1 MKLNLFR
8 KNKVDFNLPSTYRT
22 KVIEGVSIPGI
33 IRNGTH
39 FFVDLEVYE
48 DGRVECWNFE
58 DFEHFKKDVK
68 RGWVAVNIP
77 NGEEIS
83 IHSLGSWTV
92 SDGSWNYNKDSFIDY
107 VWSIVKHL
115 NPKLDNIYSYSEKKV
130 NGVTIGESGKGKIYK
145 EKKKNPNDPF
155 PEKIKGT
162 GINLF
167 FKDEKGEYHLVRFDV
182 YDQESIWVNRFEEP
196 FEISLTQFEQ
206 MILEE
211 KILTELPI
219 STQVNI
225 FGLGFFK
232 IKEERYSAKIS
243 EKLLE
248 VKDTIRVLNGEPST
262 IELCR
267 EIYQKYMGNPTV
279 RLKEELKE
287 AYENIPEHERMYVGD
302 MDVKDTAVRMIIYGE
317 QEIENWSH
325 YQVAK
330 EMGEEL
336 PSISI
341 PKPKKE

>member
-1 MKLNLFR
+1 M
-8 KNKVDFNLPSTYRT
+8 DFNLPRAYRT

-33 IRNGTH
+33 ISNGTY

-68 RGWVAVNIP
+68 RGWVSVSIP
-77 NGEEIS
+77 NGQEIS
-83 IHSLGSWTV
+83 IHSLGNWTI
-92 SDGSWNYNKDSFIDY
+92 SDSTWIYNKDSFIDY

-115 NPKLDNIYSYSEKKV
+115 NPSLNNIHSYVEKKV

-145 EKKKNPNDPF
+145 EKERIPNDPF
-155 PEKIKGT
+155 PEKITGM

-167 FKDEKGEYHLVRFDV
+167 LKDEKGEYHLVRVDV
-182 YDQESIWVNRFEEP
+182 YDQESILINRLEKP
-196 FEISLTQFEQ
+196 FEISLTRFEQ
-206 MILEE
+206 MISDG

-219 STQVNI
+219 GSQVNI
-225 FGLGFFK
+225 FGLGNFK
-232 IKEERYSAKIS
+232 IKEERYSAKVS

-248 VKDTIRVLNGEPST
+248 VKETIKVLNGEPST

-267 EIYQKYMGNPTV
+267 EIYQQYMNDPTET
-279 RLKEELKE
+279 LKEKLKE

-302 MDVKDTAVRMIIYGE
+302 MDIKDTAVRMIIYGE

-325 YQVAK
+325 YQVVK

>member
-1 MKLNLFR
+1 MILNLFR
-8 KNKVDFNLPSTYRT
+8 KNKVDFNLPKTYRT
-22 KVIEGVSIPGI
+22 RVIEGVSIPGI

-83 IHSLGSWTV
+83 IHSLGSWIV
-92 SDGSWNYNKDSFIDY
+92 SDSSWNFNKDSFIEY

-115 NPKLDNIYSYSEKKV
+115 NPKLENIYSYSEKKV
-130 NGVTIGESGKGKIYK
+130 NGVTIGESGKGKIYR
-145 EKKKNPNDPF
+145 EKKSTPNDPF

-167 FKDEKGEYHLVRFDV
+167 FKDDDGEYHLVRFDV
-182 YDQESIWVNRFEEP
+182 YDKKSIWVNRLEKP
-196 FEISLTQFEQ
+196 FEISLNQFEQ

-211 KILTELPI
+211 KILSKLPI
-219 STQVNI
+219 GAKVNI
-225 FGLGFFK
+225 FGLGDFK
-232 IKEERYSAKIS
+232 IKEERYSAKVS

-248 VKDTIRVLNGEPST
+248 IKDTIRVLNGEPST
-262 IELCR
+262 IELCQ
-267 EIYQKYMGNPTV
+267 EIYHNYMSSPTET
-279 RLKEELKE
+279 LKKELKE

-325 YQVAK
+325 YRMAK
-330 EMGEEL
+330 EMGEQL
-336 PSISI
+336 PSIRI